1 MIVSKSSWAIALTN
15 ALESTRASIV
25 RLFLKSGGTKSFSCF
40 RVKTTVDVNVRY
52 ISFVCSSRT
61 SPSSISGV
69 AVVRSGVVVST
80 LGVVTT
86 CCSVIWVLVE

>member
-1 MIVSKSSWAIALTN
+1 M
-15 ALESTRASIV
+15 
-25 RLFLKSGGTKSFSCF
+25 
-40 RVKTTVDVNVRY
+40 DVNGRY

-69 AVVRSGVVVST
+69 AVVRGEVVISL

-86 CCSVIWVLVE
+86 CCSAFWVLVEVLEQSRNGTTSFPV